1 MKYFSL
7 LLKVSNV
14 SWNEKVQEKTH
25 HIVKTNSLK
34 DQKMFQKCIIDEL
47 SRFATGKYN
56 SNSRVSHPVMSRPCD
71 PMDCSPPA
79 STAHGIHQTR
89 ILEWGAIPFSRGSSL
104 PRDLHCRQV
113 L

>member
-1 MKYFSL
+1 MKYFRL

-25 HIVKTNSLK
+25 RVVKTNSFK

-56 SNSRVSHPVMSRPCD
+56 SNSRVSHPGMSRP
-71 PMDCSPPA
+71 
-79 STAHGIHQTR
+79 
-89 ILEWGAIPFSRGSSL
+89 L
-104 PRDLHCRQV
+104 
-113 L
+113 

>member
-71 PMDCSPPA
+71 PQ
-79 STAHGIHQTR
+79 G
-89 ILEWGAIPFSRGSSL
+89 L
-104 PRDLHCRQV
+104 
-113 L
+113 